1 MLKKSII
8 ISLMTLV
15 LPFAASAIN
24 VGRVTTIIPADKQL
38 VAKEIKNESPMAR
51 VISVKIERIDSPLTD
66 GKVIAFDKKDEI
78 LLSPSQLMMPGSSK
92 NIIKFWYQG
101 TEDNQERY
109 YRITF
114 TDEPITDDS
123 AVSGGK
129 SVLAQAKAIISTIL
143 VVQPRNKNL
152 DYSLTDDGVSNKGN
166 TSFRVSAIGECIDGK
181 KDCREVFYV
190 LPGKIY
196 RLHKVNLKAK
206 GTHLSL
212 WDVEHY
218 IALK

>member
-1 MLKKSII
+1 M
-8 ISLMTLV
+8 
-15 LPFAASAIN
+15 
-24 VGRVTTIIPADKQL
+24 
-38 VAKEIKNESPMAR
+38 
-51 VISVKIERIDSPLTD
+51 
-66 GKVIAFDKKDEI
+66 
-78 LLSPSQLMMPGSSK
+78 
-92 NIIKFWYQG
+92 
-101 TEDNQERY
+101 
-109 YRITF
+109 
-114 TDEPITDDS
+114 
-123 AVSGGK
+123 
-129 SVLAQAKAIISTIL
+129 LAQAKAIISTIL

-181 KDCREVFYV
+181 KNCREVFYV
-190 LPGKIY
+190 LPGKTY

>member
-15 LPFAASAIN
+15 LPFTASAIN

-101 TEDNQERY
+101 KEDNQERY

-123 AVSGGK
+123 AVNGGK

-152 DYSLTDDGVSNKGN
+152 DYSLTDDGVFNKGN

-190 LPGKIY
+190 LPGNIY
-196 RLHKVNLKAK
+196 RLHKVNLNAK

-212 WDVEHY
+212 WDVENY
-218 IALK
+218 VALK